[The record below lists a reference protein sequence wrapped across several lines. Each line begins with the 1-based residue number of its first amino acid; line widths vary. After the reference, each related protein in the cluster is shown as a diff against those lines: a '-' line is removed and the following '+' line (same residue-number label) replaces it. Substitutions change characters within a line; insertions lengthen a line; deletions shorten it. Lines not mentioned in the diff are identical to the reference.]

1 MLLRKSLLSGICKYF
16 ANIENHPLL
25 PIAIED
31 DSRKFLSRLYGIFNF
46 SNRTFQYQYIHI
58 QSILKCLAIYTYLP
72 NLVLIARL
80 ILIIKDRI
88 DKQDLESRKYP
99 VY

>member
-16 ANIENHPLL
+16 ANIEIPPLL

-31 DSRKFLSRLYGIFNF
+31 DSRKFLSRLSGIFNF

-58 QSILKCLAIYTYLP
+58 QSILKCLAYLP

-88 DKQDLESRKYP
+88 DKQDLESRKNP